1 MMRQPVPHS
10 NLAGH
15 IKKQEKAEHPQDW
28 LPQQMPGARKRGR
41 MCCHRRRHT
50 GCNLKCQRHCGKAC
64 DRVAEANPV
73 LAEQIGGDKRRNES
87 AKAEEEVDKVEEAAS
102 MYSAS
107 IAGQTVRPGAHNA
120 PPHAHNTPTPP
131 TLP

>member
-1 MMRQPVPHS
+1 MLRQPVPHS

-64 DRVAEANPV
+64 DRVTEANPV
-73 LAEQIGGDKRRNES
+73 LAEQIGSKKRRNES
-87 AKAEEEVDKVEEAAS
+87 AKAEEEADKIEDTAS
-102 MYSAS
+102 MSSAHVARQS
-107 IAGQTVRPGAHNA
+107 VRPADHTTAAH
-120 PPHAHNTPTPP
+120 
-131 TLP
+131 